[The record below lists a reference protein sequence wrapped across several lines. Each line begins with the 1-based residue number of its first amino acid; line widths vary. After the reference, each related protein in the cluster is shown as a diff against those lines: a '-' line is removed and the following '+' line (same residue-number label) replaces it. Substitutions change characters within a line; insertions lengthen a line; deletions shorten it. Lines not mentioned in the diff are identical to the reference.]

1 MTELPV
7 LVVGGGP
14 AGVAAAVTL
23 AEASLRVLL
32 IEQRDR
38 LGGAI
43 HRQPAPG
50 APQIWRGPAR
60 HRRNWTELTSR
71 LERVAARIEL
81 RTSSVFLGVD
91 GAGRFL
97 FEDCRVSQVFARRVR
112 AAIVAVGAIE
122 RIRPFEGW
130 ELPGVMSAGGAQ
142 ILLKETGRPPEG
154 PIVVAGSGPLL
165 LAVAAQLARAGNP
178 PLAVLE
184 RGNPWRRPKALASL
198 MTAGPQ
204 LAEAAAYG
212 TVLALKRVP
221 YRIES
226 EVLGVTETGQGLT
239 IRVRL
244 GKVERLLQARHLL
257 VHDGLEPNRIGIPL
271 PAPEADVPV
280 FLAGDGREIHGADA
294 AMLDGQRAAAAVL
307 ASLGRTAPVAA
318 LETALGK
325 ARAFQRDLAEAL
337 RSPPTLPS
345 PETMI
350 CRCEGRRYADF
361 TALPA
366 DASAREIRL
375 MGRFGLGA
383 CQARFCGPMLAELR
397 GEPLSSASPPRW
409 PLRPVSLAA
418 LANFSMD
425 QTET

>member
-1 MTELPV
+1 MTELPI

-23 AEASLRVLL
+23 AEAGLRVLL

-50 APQIWRGPAR
+50 APQVWRGPAR

-71 LERVAARIEL
+71 LERAAARIEL
-81 RTSSVFLGVD
+81 RTSSVFLGID

-97 FEDCRVSQVFARRVR
+97 FEDRRAGRVFARRVR
-112 AAIVAVGAIE
+112 AAIVAVGAVE

-130 ELPGVMSAGGAQ
+130 ELPGVTSAGGAQ
-142 ILLKETGRPPEG
+142 VLLKETGRPPEG
-154 PIVVAGSGPLL
+154 PIVVAGTGPLL

-184 RGNPWRRPKALASL
+184 RGNPWRRPKTLAGL
-198 MTAGPQ
+198 ATAGPQ
-204 LAEAAAYG
+204 LTEAAAYA
-212 TVLALKRVP
+212 TTLAWKRVP
-221 YRIES
+221 YRTAS
-226 EVLGVTETGQGLT
+226 EVLGVSEVGQGLA

-244 GKVERLLQARHLL
+244 GKIERLLQARHLL
-257 VHDGLEPNRIGIPL
+257 VHDGLEPNRAGIPL
-271 PAPEADVPV
+271 PAPGAEIPV
-280 FLAGDGREIHGADA
+280 LLAGDGREILGADA
-294 AMLDGQRAAAAVL
+294 AILDGRRAAAAVL
-307 ASLGRTAPVAA
+307 ASLGQAAPVAP
-318 LETALGK
+318 LEAALGK

-337 RSPPTLPS
+337 RSPSTLPT

-383 CQARFCGPMLAELR
+383 CQGRFCGPMLAELR
-397 GEPLSSASPPRW
+397 GEALPSASPPRW